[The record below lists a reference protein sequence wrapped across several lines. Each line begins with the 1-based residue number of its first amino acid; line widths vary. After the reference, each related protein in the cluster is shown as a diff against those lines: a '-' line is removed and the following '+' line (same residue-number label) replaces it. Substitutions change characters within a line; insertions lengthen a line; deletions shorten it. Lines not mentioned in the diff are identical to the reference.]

1 MTRVSFLAIL
11 ICVIALSVLAQ
22 SPPVSKATTTP
33 KSSVKKATATLSD
46 NDEKPQKAVVDYD
59 ADHINKVKGDSTIR
73 MVGNVLFHHNGAI
86 IQCDSAYRY
95 DEQRMDCFGKV
106 IINKDSAYIYGDKV
120 SYDGNTNTAQVFAP
134 IVKVL
139 RGDVTLYTYNL
150 TFDTKSSIGTYYGGG
165 IMTQKDN
172 FMESLRGQYNADS
185 NIVKLLENVEM
196 RSDSYKIETDS
207 LRYNLDEDVA
217 EFLSRAYIWDKD
229 SNFLTA
235 KRGFYFNK
243 RKLYEFV
250 DKAYI
255 LTKAQEM
262 WGDTVT
268 YYQPLRQAVMVR
280 NVQLLDTANRSIA
293 LSDWGFYDDSLGRA
307 TLARNPSV
315 RSYNEKK
322 DDTTFMRADSILMFT
337 FEAGQSK
344 LNDSIVE
351 SVPEADKVP
360 QVYAKDSTTKDSTKM
375 HKPQQTDSLL
385 VDGAVNHRTDS
396 LPLADTLATDSTI
409 QWQDSVASVLPIEK
423 KVPPKKVKKPKKE
436 KSVAATPKTK
446 KKRAKGVLK
455 KEQIVADSAR
465 LMAEDSLRTL
475 DSLMVADSLLED
487 SVVNGPS
494 RREKFTAADSTVTKA
509 DSTKLDSTATPPKE
523 RVLRAYHN
531 VRMWSMQAQMVCDST
546 VGYSVDSMATLYG
559 RPILWNEINQI
570 TSDQMDIYSAEE
582 QIDWADCTGSPFITQ
597 QVKPLHLVAQD
608 TARFNQAEGKRLEVY
623 FTGNELDSAVLTGNV
638 MNYYFMDNEGYT
650 AAFATIECPSMII
663 YFEKR
668 ELREIVWEGQKK
680 FAFYPLDQI
689 PKDNTQRLKGFSW
702 SPELRPLSAWEI
714 SPRS

>member
-33 KSSVKKATATLSD
+33 KSNVKKATTTLSD

-280 NVQLLDTANRSIA
+280 
-293 LSDWGFYDDSLGRA
+293 
-307 TLARNPSV
+307 
-315 RSYNEKK
+315 
-322 DDTTFMRADSILMFT
+322 
-337 FEAGQSK
+337 
-344 LNDSIVE
+344 
-351 SVPEADKVP
+351 
-360 QVYAKDSTTKDSTKM
+360 
-375 HKPQQTDSLL
+375 
-385 VDGAVNHRTDS
+385 
-396 LPLADTLATDSTI
+396 
-409 QWQDSVASVLPIEK
+409 
-423 KVPPKKVKKPKKE
+423 
-436 KSVAATPKTK
+436 
-446 KKRAKGVLK
+446 
-455 KEQIVADSAR
+455 
-465 LMAEDSLRTL
+465 
-475 DSLMVADSLLED
+475 
-487 SVVNGPS
+487 
-494 RREKFTAADSTVTKA
+494 
-509 DSTKLDSTATPPKE
+509 
-523 RVLRAYHN
+523 
-531 VRMWSMQAQMVCDST
+531 
-546 VGYSVDSMATLYG
+546 
-559 RPILWNEINQI
+559 
-570 TSDQMDIYSAEE
+570 
-582 QIDWADCTGSPFITQ
+582 
-597 QVKPLHLVAQD
+597 
-608 TARFNQAEGKRLEVY
+608 
-623 FTGNELDSAVLTGNV
+623 
-638 MNYYFMDNEGYT
+638 
-650 AAFATIECPSMII
+650 
-663 YFEKR
+663 
-668 ELREIVWEGQKK
+668 
-680 FAFYPLDQI
+680 
-689 PKDNTQRLKGFSW
+689 
-702 SPELRPLSAWEI
+702 
-714 SPRS
+714 